1 MILTRPLVVVR
12 CLKHLTKKFEI
23 NTSKIVRFK
32 GKKPKNFWV
41 RCLKHLTT
49 TRGRVS
55 IILVLI
61 SLNIHFKGI
70 HAVGNL
76 FSLTFYEKRG

>member
-1 MILTRPLVVVR
+1 MFGQMPLASDPR
-12 CLKHLTKKFEI
+12 
-23 NTSKIVRFK
+23 
-32 GKKPKNFWV
+32 G
-41 RCLKHLTT
+41 
-49 TRGRVS
+49 GRVS
-55 IILVLI
+55 IIVMLN

>member
-1 MILTRPLVVVR
+1 MKSIYSDHNFLVR
-12 CLKHLTKKFEI
+12 CLKQ
-23 NTSKIVRFK
+23 
-32 GKKPKNFWV
+32 
-41 RCLKHLTT
+41 LTT
-49 TRGRVS
+49 TGGRVT
-55 IILVLI
+55 IIVMLN

>member
-1 MILTRPLVVVR
+1 MLEASDQNHKKLKNGSKNKTLRKIIGQMPLASDPR
-12 CLKHLTKKFEI
+12 RAH
-23 NTSKIVRFK
+23 
-32 GKKPKNFWV
+32 
-41 RCLKHLTT
+41 
-49 TRGRVS
+49 VS
-55 IILVLI
+55 IILMLN